1 MKNGVKLMP
10 LRVLFLGEIVSK
22 PGIFCIKTNLQKLR
36 SQYKP
41 DLVIANGD
49 GATGGFGIGK
59 THAIYLRKL
68 GIDVI
73 TGGDQTYYK
82 KDMVAGMDQMYHV
95 LRPANYPPGNP
106 GRGWR
111 TINIGNIKVGIISL
125 MGLAGF
131 ARIHLSNP
139 FTFLPEIIKRIQTE
153 TPYIILDFHSVTTAE
168 KATMAMMA
176 DGKLSAVIGTGLRV
190 LTADACVMPGGT
202 AMLIDAGRTGSS
214 QSVIGFDPKAEIQQ
228 FMTAIPERSADCW
241 EKLEIQGCL
250 IEIGDDGKAISI
262 VSFRHPCEDR
272 PEHEPRDP
280 DDQD

>member
-1 MKNGVKLMP
+1 MP

-22 PGIFCIKTNLQKLR
+22 PGIYCIKTNLQKLR
-36 SQYKP
+36 GQYKP

-68 GIDVI
+68 GIDII

-82 KDMVAGMDQMYHV
+82 KDIVAGMDQMYHV

-111 TINIGNIKVGIISL
+111 TIMAGNSKVGIISL

-131 ARIHLSNP
+131 SRIHLSNP
-139 FTFLPEIIKRIQTE
+139 FTFLPEIIKRLQAE
-153 TPYIILDFHSVTTAE
+153 TNFIILDFHSVTTAE
-168 KATMAMMA
+168 KMTMALMA
-176 DGKLSAVIGTGLRV
+176 DGKLSAVVGTGLRV
-190 LTADACVMPGGT
+190 LTADAEILPGGT
-202 AMLIDAGRTGSS
+202 AILIDAGRTGSS
-214 QSVIGFDPKAEIQQ
+214 QSVIGFDPKPEIQQ
-228 FMTAIPERSADCW
+228 FMTAIPERSSDCW
-241 EKLEIQGCL
+241 EKLEIQGCV
-250 IEIGDDGKAISI
+250 IDIGDDGKAIAI
-262 VSFRHPCEDR
+262 ESFRHPCEGR
-272 PEHEPRDP
+272 PDFEPRDP